1 VMVSQEGDHVHGMS
15 TKRRNRRGFL
25 AKPRSPG
32 DGSFVGEVEEKPLF
46 AKPWLLRI
54 QLNMVQG
61 NQNVYWDSGVLL
73 LTRTPLT
80 ECSEIARK
88 HRTIRNTA
96 REDCYT

>member
-1 VMVSQEGDHVHGMS
+1 MFTGR
-15 TKRRNRRGFL
+15 TPKRTIGVAFPSNRG
-25 AKPRSPG
+25 PRRQV
-32 DGSFVGEVEEKPLF
+32 FVGEVEEKPLF

-54 QLNMVQG
+54 PLNRVRG

-88 HRTIRNTA
+88 HRTTRNTA